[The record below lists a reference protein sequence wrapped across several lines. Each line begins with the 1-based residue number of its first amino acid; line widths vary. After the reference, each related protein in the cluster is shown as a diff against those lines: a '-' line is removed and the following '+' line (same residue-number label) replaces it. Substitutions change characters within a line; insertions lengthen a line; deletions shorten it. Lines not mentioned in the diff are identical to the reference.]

1 MEPKKSNSLIEIDFI
16 FSSQFDSGSQFLP
29 TTCLENYCLETGLN
43 MPDFQ
48 LLGAEGLIHA
58 PIFCYKVSVDD
69 IVAVSTGQSK
79 KKAKHAAAHDALSQ
93 LLKRAKAELKDC
105 PDLTLETY
113 KASKEYTEN
122 VGSGISKCTLKAG
135 YLYLKKLDKSIAEYE
150 TPNAYNQEQINSV
163 GKLQEVAMRN
173 KWQPP
178 VYETIDD
185 EVRNGNEKIFTMIC
199 EIQVRGEILTEK
211 GQGRSK
217 KEAKR
222 SSALKMLNVLDKKGL
237 FSFVEVSVCRSYQHR
252 RCVLVL
258 RLTNLY
264 ASLSGKGG

>member
-1 MEPKKSNSLIEIDFI
+1 MIRPEISDVSTTSKQIPKCESKLTFVLLKSV
-16 FSSQFDSGSQFLP
+16 QFLP
-29 TTCLENYCLETGLN
+29 TTCLENYCLEAGLSL
-43 MPDFQ
+43 PDFQ
-48 LLGAEGLIHA
+48 LLGAEGVVHA
-58 PIFCYKVSVDD
+58 PIFCYKVSVGD

-79 KKAKHAAAHDALSQ
+79 KKAKHAAAHDALAQ
-93 LLKRAKAELKDC
+93 LLKRAKAELKDY
-105 PDLTLETY
+105 PDLTLDAY
-113 KASKEYTEN
+113 KESKEYN
-122 VGSGISKCTLKAG
+122 DHVGSAGVNQYTIKAG
-135 YLYLKKLDKSIAEYE
+135 YLYLMRLDKSIVEYE
-150 TPNAYNQEQINSV
+150 IPNAYNQEQINSV

-222 SSALKMLNVLDKKGL
+222 SSALKMLNILEKKGL
-237 FSFVEVSVCRSYQHR
+237 FSFVEVSEAIWRVY
-252 RCVLVL
+252 
-258 RLTNLY
+258 
-264 ASLSGKGG
+264 

>member
-1 MEPKKSNSLIEIDFI
+1 
-16 FSSQFDSGSQFLP
+16 
-29 TTCLENYCLETGLN
+29 

-48 LLGAEGLIHA
+48 LLGAEGVVHA
-58 PIFCYKVSVDD
+58 PIFCYKVSVGD

-79 KKAKHAAAHDALSQ
+79 KKAKHAAAHEALAQ
-93 LLKRAKAELKDC
+93 LLKRAKAELKDS
-105 PDLTLETY
+105 PDLTLEEY
-113 KASKEYTEN
+113 KNTEEYNENMASSGGLNKYTQ
-122 VGSGISKCTLKAG
+122 KAA
-135 YLYLKKLDKSIAEYE
+135 YLYLKRLEKSIAEYE

-185 EVRNGNEKIFTMIC
+185 EVRSGNEKIFTMIC
-199 EIQVRGEILTEK
+199 EIQVRGEILTEN

-222 SSALKMLNVLDKKGL
+222 TSALKMLNVLAKKGL
-237 FSFVEVSVCRSYQHR
+237 FSFVEVSYKSSIGN
-252 RCVLVL
+252 RC
-258 RLTNLY
+258 
-264 ASLSGKGG
+264 S